1 MNLSPRKQLFVDTA
15 TELFGSGSTISKK
28 QIIEASQKA
37 GVPVAG
43 WFRKQYKVGYNQ
55 FKLPTSGG
63 ETAPTTIVSTP
74 SETSSAVVN
83 LVATNMERQNL
94 VPSIFEGFVP
104 WGHFSTIKQI
114 VKSGLFYPVFVTGL
128 SGNGKTLMIE
138 QIHADMKQEL
148 IRVNITIETDE
159 DDLLG
164 GFRLVNGETKFVP
177 GPVIEA
183 MERGCTLLLDECDLG
198 SNKLMC
204 LQPVLEGKGVYLK
217 KVNKWITPKLGFNV
231 MATANTKG
239 KGSEDGRF
247 IGTNV
252 LNEAFLERFAITIEQ
267 PYATAATEKKII
279 VGSMKKYGAIDEE
292 FATNLVTWAEVIRKT
307 FYDGGVDEV
316 ISTRRLDH
324 IVKAFAI
331 FKDKMKSI
339 ELCVARFDDDTK
351 ESFMDLYTK
360 IDAGVDVSGEV
371 SPESEYESAMLDD
384 VNEPKF

>member
-1 MNLSPRKQLFVDTA
+1 M
-15 TELFGSGSTISKK
+15 SKPI
-28 QIIEASQKA
+28 Q
-37 GVPVAG
+37 PV
-43 WFRKQYKVGYNQ
+43 QTPEQ
-55 FKLPTSGG
+55 TS
-63 ETAPTTIVSTP
+63 
-74 SETSSAVVN
+74 VN
-83 LVATNMERQNL
+83 LIANAFEVQNL
-94 VPSIFEGFVP
+94 VPSKFEGFVP
-104 WGHFSTIKQI
+104 WGHYNTIKQI
-114 VKSGLFYPVFVTGL
+114 SKSGMFYPVFVTGL

-138 QIHADMKQEL
+138 QIHAELKKEL

-177 GPVIEA
+177 GPVIDA

-217 KVNKWITPKLGFNV
+217 KVNKWVTPKQGFNV

-267 PYATAATEKKII
+267 PYADKRVEGKIVI
-279 VGSMKKYGAIDEE
+279 GSMRKYGKVDEK
-292 FATNLVTWAEVIRKT
+292 FADNLTVWAEVIRKT
-307 FYDGGVDEV
+307 FYEGGVDEI

-324 IVKAFAI
+324 VVKAYSIFNDKVKAI
-331 FKDKMKSI
+331 D
-339 ELCVARFDDDTK
+339 LCVARFDDDTK
-351 ESFMDLYTK
+351 ESFLNLYSK
-360 IDAGVDVSGEV
+360 IDAGVDVTAPAAQTEIEEDEQV
-371 SPESEYESAMLDD
+371 DEE
-384 VNEPKF
+384 

>member
-1 MNLSPRKQLFVDTA
+1 MNLSPRKQLFVDVA
-15 TELFGSGSTISKK
+15 TELFGSGSTLSKK
-28 QIIEASQKA
+28 QIIEASKIA
-37 GVPVAG
+37 DVPVAG

-55 FKLPTSGG
+55 FKLPTSGE

-279 VGSMKKYGAIDEE
+279 VGSMKKYGAVDEE

-371 SPESEYESAMLDD
+371 SPEAEYENAMLDD
-384 VNEPKF
+384 NEPQF

>member
-1 MNLSPRKQLFVDTA
+1 MIKFSPQKQKFIDA
-15 TELFGSGSTISKK
+15 AIEMFGDGVVLDK
-28 QIIEASQKA
+28 QGVRDASAKA
-37 GVPVAG
+37 GVPLAG
-43 WFRKQYKVGYNQ
+43 WFMKSYKVGYNQ
-55 FKLPTSGG
+55 FKLPSESHGVTQTNVVS
-63 ETAPTTIVSTP
+63 EPQVQTT
-74 SETSSAVVN
+74 VN
-83 LVATNMERQNL
+83 LVATNMESQNL
-94 VPSIFEGFVP
+94 VPSPFEGFVP
-104 WGHFSTIKQI
+104 WGHHSTIKQI

-138 QIHADMKQEL
+138 QIHAEMKKEL

-164 GFRLVNGETKFVP
+164 GFRLVSGETKFVP

-198 SNKLMC
+198 SNKLMA

-217 KVNKWITPKLGFNV
+217 KVNKWVTPKNGFNV

-239 KGSEDGRF
+239 KGSDDGRF
-247 IGTNV
+247 IGTNI

-267 PYATAATEKKII
+267 PYATTAVEKKI
-279 VGSMKKYGAIDEE
+279 VLGSMQKYGKVDED

-307 FYDGGVDEV
+307 FYDGGIDEL

-331 FKDKMKSI
+331 FGDKLKAI
-339 ELCVARFDDDTK
+339 DLCIARFDDETK
-351 ESFMDLYTK
+351 ESFKDLYTK
-360 IDAGVDVSGEV
+360 VDAGVDLNEV
-371 SPESEYESAMLDD
+371 EDNPY
-384 VNEPKF
+384 